1 MYSWTYASTRM
12 ANFERK
18 LVRDI
23 LGGIIVPLRYIASA
37 RPKRTEGL
45 RRKSAMSI
53 DGLINIKWPWFL
65 CTGDAIDQMD
75 QGMVSL
81 GVRDNIMYSIWC
93 DHVKTV
99 TFYTPIIMHS
109 VQISLRFVMVLVP
122 SLSSRVTSLALGQ
135 SYDCPSASE
144 VTLEDRDKYVSHG

>member
-1 MYSWTYASTRM
+1 MYLWTYASTRM

-81 GVRDNIMYSIWC
+81 GVRDNIMYSIRC

-99 TFYTPIIMHS
+99 TLHPQNYVYGSNF
-109 VQISLRFVMVLVP
+109 LEFCNGLVP
-122 SLSSRVTSLALGQ
+122 SLSFNFRVTSLALGNQ
-135 SYDCPSASE
+135 TIAP
-144 VTLEDRDKYVSHG
+144 VPVK